1 LIVLDAS
8 AAVELILRTPRSDRI
23 AARVLDPTQR
33 LHAPELID
41 IEVVQVLRRLHL
53 AKELTLERAGI
64 AVSDFEHLAVERHPH
79 RPLMR
84 RVWALRSMM
93 SAYDS
98 AYVALAE
105 ALDAPLVT
113 CDERLS
119 RAHGHDARIELI
131 AER

>member
-1 LIVLDAS
+1 MIVLDAS

-23 AARVLDPTQR
+23 AARVLDPAQR

-64 AVSDFEHLAVERHPH
+64 AVSDFEHLMVERHPH

-131 AER
+131 ADR